1 MKIPDSFPVHT
12 LNTLLANLEEA
23 ISIVNTKGEMV
34 YWNKVA
40 EDTFHIKKEEIIG
53 RHVTDFF
60 REEDVMNLKVLKTQK
75 PVREVHHQPLPNHHV
90 LISTIPIFDDHNQLI
105 GSMSVEKDITNTI
118 RLTEKLSAK
127 SQELQQLKQ
136 KISGNDL
143 NDPFNKIKGTSKSLH
158 LVINDAKK
166 AARSDATV
174 LITGESGAGK
184 ELFAQAIHQESSR
197 NKKSFIPINCGA
209 IPESLFESELFGYEA
224 GAYTGASNKGK
235 PGKMELAEG
244 GTLFLDEVGEL
255 PLDMQVKLLR
265 ALQEKEIYRI
275 GGQTPIKVNV
285 RIIAATN
292 RILENMVAE
301 GTFRS
306 DLFYRLNVFSTRVP
320 PLRERL
326 EDIPI
331 LVYDFLK
338 EFSSIYNKSIPTV
351 HQEAFNRL
359 CEYHWPGNIRELRNL
374 IERMVVLHEGSE
386 IFEQD
391 IEHLLPNKVTLTKSF
406 NPVTPS
412 LAEEKE
418 NLEKERILQTL
429 EKTYR
434 NKSITAKELGMSR
447 ATLYKK
453 MRKYGISFSK

>member
-1 MKIPDSFPVHT
+1 MKIPDSFAVHT
-12 LNTLLANLEEA
+12 LNTLLANLEES
-23 ISIVNTKGEMV
+23 ISIVNVKGEMV
-34 YWNKVA
+34 YWNEVA

-60 REEDVMNLKVLKTQK
+60 REEDVMNLKVLKSQK
-75 PVREVHHQPLPNHHV
+75 AVREVHHQPLPNHHV
-90 LISTIPIFDDHNQLI
+90 LISTTPIFDEHNQLI
-105 GSMSVEKDITNTI
+105 GSMSVEKDITTTI

-136 KISGNDL
+136 KISGNDF

-158 LVINDAKK
+158 RVINDAKK
-166 AARSDATV
+166 AAKSDATV

-184 ELFAQAIHQESSR
+184 ELFAQAIHHESSR
-197 NKKSFIPINCGA
+197 SKKAFIPINCGA

-224 GAYTGASNKGK
+224 GAYTGASTKGK

-275 GGQTPIKVNV
+275 GGQTPVKVNV

-320 PLRERL
+320 PLRERM

-338 EFSSIYNKSIPTV
+338 EFSSIYN
-351 HQEAFNRL
+351 
-359 CEYHWPGNIRELRNL
+359 
-374 IERMVVLHEGSE
+374 
-386 IFEQD
+386 
-391 IEHLLPNKVTLTKSF
+391 
-406 NPVTPS
+406 
-412 LAEEKE
+412 
-418 NLEKERILQTL
+418 
-429 EKTYR
+429 
-434 NKSITAKELGMSR
+434 
-447 ATLYKK
+447 
-453 MRKYGISFSK
+453 